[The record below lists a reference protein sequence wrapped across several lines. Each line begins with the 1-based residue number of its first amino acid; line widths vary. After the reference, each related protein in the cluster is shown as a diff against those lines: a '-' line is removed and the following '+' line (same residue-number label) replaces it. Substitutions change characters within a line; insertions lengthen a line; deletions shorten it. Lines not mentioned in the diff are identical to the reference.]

1 MGIHIVSKKENLRE
15 HMGQRQAAQQKHKV
29 ALGNW
34 KHPQHPRQESKRVN
48 YGTSTTQGLFYS
60 QWKEFSKSMYS
71 DTERFPR
78 WRKMQTAWSSLCCK
92 INLSLKPS
100 RLTVR
105 KWEPEECQVNLLVFK
120 SSPCQCHP
128 RRPDRVGSLSMSE
141 QAARGGER
149 GCCQCLVSD
158 VVKWEYILIAL
169 ADRLVMHAWIPDSK
183 TTDKGPFPRARNPAT
198 LKFPL
203 SISLTLTGYIG
214 ARRALVW
221 DTYWW
226 PSGFLFGRDTH
237 ENSGAARLDATF
249 AK

>member
-1 MGIHIVSKKENLRE
+1 MVSKKENLRE

-29 ALGNW
+29 ALENW

-48 YGTSTTQGLFYS
+48 YGTSITQGLFYS

-78 WRKMQTAWSSLCCK
+78 WRKMQTAWSSLRCK

-100 RLTVR
+100 GLTVR

-158 VVKWEYILIAL
+158 IVKWEYILIAL

-183 TTDKGPFPRARNPAT
+183 TKDRFPEHAIQPHWSSPLAFLSLWLDT
-198 LKFPL
+198 LEQGGHWCE
-203 SISLTLTGYIG
+203 TLTDGLQG
-214 ARRALVW
+214 FCSEE
-221 DTYWW
+221 T
-226 PSGFLFGRDTH
+226 PSKIQAQHG
-237 ENSGAARLDATF
+237 
-249 AK
+249 